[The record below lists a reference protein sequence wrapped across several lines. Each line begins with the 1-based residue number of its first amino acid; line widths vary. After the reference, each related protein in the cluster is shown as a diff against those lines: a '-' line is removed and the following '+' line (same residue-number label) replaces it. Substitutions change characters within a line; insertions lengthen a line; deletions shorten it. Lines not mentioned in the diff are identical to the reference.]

1 MKYLK
6 IILTLAVLYTTVGY
20 ASTVNIKLVCTNGIR
35 LDMIIPDDVKQSS
48 ISMEGLP
55 FLPFSHYEGTT
66 DNPIA
71 IFANKEYYI
80 KTLIK
85 IHEQK
90 GRSEMF
96 LLFRDRWIPCTSTKA
111 TQQ

>member
-6 IILTLAVLYTTVGY
+6 IILTLAVLYTTAGY

-35 LDMIIPDDVKQSS
+35 LDMVVPDNPKQSS
-48 ISMEGLP
+48 LSMEGSP

-71 IFANKEYYI
+71 IFSNKEYYI

-85 IHEQK
+85 TNDQK
-90 GRSEMF
+90 GSPE
-96 LLFRDRWIPCTSTKA
+96 LFVLFNDSWIPCTSTKVSK
-111 TQQ
+111 Q

>member
-85 IHEQK
+85 IHDQK
-90 GRSEMF
+90 GKSEMF
-96 LLFRDRWIPCTSTKA
+96 LLFNDSWIPCTSTKV
-111 TQQ
+111 TTL